1 MDERTTSW
9 EMFPQAMSN
18 TLGKYFY
25 DVQVDCPYGR
35 PFTAVYRQA
44 RFGDIPAMLMSQFLA
59 AGFRRN
65 GNYLYTMV
73 CPDCQA
79 CVPIR
84 LQPEQFQANR
94 SQKRVRI
101 RNQDI
106 ITKLAPLQI
115 SSQKL
120 AVCDKF
126 LTLRFPGK
134 DNSALDYYAGF
145 FINSMGNTFEL
156 EFWHEERLVGVSIVD
171 IYPKAINCVY
181 FYFEPDESHRSPG
194 TYNILT
200 LLDYALSQQIDFVYL
215 GYWIDEVAAMRY
227 KANFRP
233 HDLLQNG
240 QWFEKR

>member
-1 MDERTTSW
+1 
-9 EMFPQAMSN
+9 MSG
-18 TLGKYFY
+18 TLTRYFY

-44 RFGDIPAMLMSQFLA
+44 HFGVFPSMAMTQFLA

-84 LQPEQFQANR
+84 LQPAKFVANR
-94 SQKRVRI
+94 SQKRVRT
-101 RNQDI
+101 RNQDLSFKI
-106 ITKLAPLQI
+106 APLQI
-115 SSQKL
+115 TGQKL
-120 AVCDKF
+120 ALCDKF
-126 LTLRFPGK
+126 LQRRFPGK

-156 EFWHEERLVGVSIVD
+156 EFRHDERLVGVSIVD
-171 IYPKAINCVY
+171 IYPEAINCVY
-181 FYFEPDESHRSPG
+181 FYFDPDESRRSPG

-200 LLDYALSQQIDFVYL
+200 LIDYALKHHIDFVYL
-215 GYWIDEVAAMRY
+215 GYWIDEIAAMRY
-227 KANFRP
+227 KANFKP
-233 HDLLQNG
+233 HFLLRNG
-240 QWFEKR
+240 QWRETR